1 MIRTVRV
8 RGDLAEARERIRGVL
23 ASLDPDLVLYRPRA
37 LSSLMAGAGA
47 QDRFA
52 TLLMSVFALL
62 ALAVAGVGSY
72 GVMAETLSAE

>member
-37 LSSLMAGAGA
+37 LSSLMAGARA